1 MKIILATA
9 TFLIITLFMSFKF
22 LNKTERQKYELI
34 EKREGFEIR
43 FYPKAILATV
53 ESPSKEYMQESNS
66 NFRRLANY
74 IFGGNKSSNQ
84 IAMTAPVHMNKNE
97 KGSSMSFV
105 MPSNYKME
113 DLPQPLDKDVKLH
126 YSEEGY
132 YAVVKFGGYA
142 NSKDIRKKESELS
155 ELLKKSGVDTI
166 GNFSYLGYNAPWDF
180 INRENEVLIKI
191 KFEKS

>member
-1 MKIILATA
+1 MKIIISVITVLL
-9 TFLIITLFMSFKF
+9 LIILMSFKF

-34 EKREGFEIR
+34 EKRVGFEIR
-43 FYPKAILATV
+43 FYPKSIMATV
-53 ESPSKEYMQESNS
+53 ESSSKEFMQESNS
-66 NFRRLANY
+66 NFRKLANY

-84 IAMTAPVHMNKNE
+84 IAMTAPVHMNKND

-113 DLPQPLDKDVKLH
+113 DLPQPLNNEIKLH
-126 YSEEGY
+126 YSDEGY

-142 NSKDIRKKESELS
+142 NSKDIRKKEA
-155 ELLKKSGVDTI
+155 ELLEFLQKAGIESI
-166 GNFSYLGYNAPWDF
+166 GDFSYLGYNAPWDF

-191 KFEKS
+191 KFEKQ